1 MSASFSGSLLPLP
14 SNVTVEPFATLWSA
28 TTAVGA
34 WFSTVTVPVSVP
46 ERPCGSVTVR
56 LNTRAPSLLGAV
68 KVGLD
73 AVVELSVTVVPLVW
87 LQA

>member
-1 MSASFSGSLLPLP
+1 MRAPPSGSLLPLP
-14 SNVTVEPFATLWSA
+14 SSVTAEPFATLWSA

-34 WFSTVTVPVSVP
+34 WFSTVTVPVSAP

-68 KVGLD
+68 KVGLA
-73 AVVELSVTVVPLVW
+73 AVVELSVTVAPLVW
-87 LQA
+87 VQA